1 MQIIKYVM
9 LFFVFVA
16 SSLIGKMVAKKYTY
30 RLQELEE
37 MKNAL
42 NVFKSKIKFTYEP
55 IPEIFEEI
63 EKNTEENIARIFR
76 LARSKML
83 NKSAEVAWKE
93 AIEEAQNNL
102 NKENEQ
108 TLKMLSKMLG
118 KTDIEGQTN
127 QIEITQNFL
136 GVQIKQAL
144 EEKQKNE
151 KLYSRLGT
159 TIGLVI
165 VIILI

>member
-16 SSLIGKMVAKKYTY
+16 SSLIGKMVAKKYNY

-42 NVFKSKIKFTYEP
+42 NVFIFFIKFTYEP

-102 NKENEQ
+102 SKEDKQ
-108 TLKMLSKMLG
+108 ALSMLSKMLG
-118 KTDIEGQTN
+118 QTDIEGQTS